1 MFKRLKARRQAK
13 KEAKLAA
20 IKAENEEKEKV
31 VKKESVATKP
41 KTEEAKVTK
50 TTESPKKEAPKVE
63 KTPTKNA
70 KEEVAGD
77 DLEDVEKEAAEIKAK
92 KRNAKYH
99 VSQNKDEKSQFF
111 KQWRVRKEGSK
122 KTIKY
127 FATQL
132 EAIAYAEDLAKK
144 NDSSVVIHKV
154 DGSIRKQD
162 YTKK

>member
-50 TTESPKKEAPKVE
+50 T
-63 KTPTKNA
+63 PTKNA

-77 DLEDVEKEAAEIKAK
+77 DLEDVEKEAAEIKVK

-132 EAIAYAEDLAKK
+132 EAIAYAEDLAEK

>member
-31 VKKESVATKP
+31 V
-41 KTEEAKVTK
+41 
-50 TTESPKKEAPKVE
+50 KKEAPKVE

-77 DLEDVEKEAAEIKAK
+77 DLEDVEKEAAEIKVK

-132 EAIAYAEDLAKK
+132 EAIAYAEDLAEK